1 MERRCACARMEVCM
15 EGVVERAR
23 AWRGAWRGDV
33 LACAWR
39 GAWRGAVLAC
49 AWRGAWRGAVLAC
62 ALRCAWRGAVCARAW
77 KCAWRGVLEDKAL
90 GMFAAIDGVAQ
101 RSKRGGTF
109 FSTARRAHLCT
120 TWHQE
125 IKSKPAGAAAA
136 NALRAPTPACWAA
149 Y

>member
-1 MERRCACARMEVCM
+1 M

-49 AWRGAWRGAVLAC
+49 AW
-62 ALRCAWRGAVCARAW
+62 

-101 RSKRGGTF
+101 YVPDVLT
-109 FSTARRAHLCT
+109 
-120 TWHQE
+120 
-125 IKSKPAGAAAA
+125 
-136 NALRAPTPACWAA
+136 
-149 Y
+149 